1 MTPSYPS
8 PVHIWQELVTI
19 PTYPV
24 PAPDP
29 NPMFF
34 EKRVNQGA
42 SGRIYPNPLTDRVNH
57 ETKED
62 RAYQAVF
69 LENEYIQ
76 IMVMPQFGGRIH
88 AALDK
93 TNGYDF
99 VYRQNVVKP
108 ALIGLFGSWVS
119 GGMEFNWP
127 LHHRPSTFMPVE
139 YTIEHGEDGSAT
151 VWLSEH
157 EPMNRMKGM
166 LGVCMY
172 PGKAYFEFK
181 VQLYNRTPLPQP
193 FLWWINCAVRVN
205 ENYQIIF
212 PPDVESVTFHSR
224 ADMATYPIARQ
235 FFAGC
240 DWRDGVD
247 ISFPNNVGP
256 ATSYFAN
263 PSGYDFFGGFDHGKQ
278 GGIIH
283 VANHHVSPGKKCFTW
298 GTGDFG
304 TAWQGSLTDADGPYI
319 ELMASSYSDNQPD
332 FSWLQPYETK
342 RFSHIWYPIQ
352 QIGSVKNANSKLAVN
367 LTDDFVGVC
376 TTEIIPDARILVTA
390 TSPHGD
396 DEILFDWQGD
406 LIPGNPITAQLT
418 EHATRLTVL
427 NSSGYELISYT
438 PHVRRDDPLP
448 PTAKPPT
455 LPHKIDNLEEL
466 YLTGLHVEQYLHFSL
481 DPAPYWERA
490 LTLDSGDSRSNTA
503 LGRLKLRRGD
513 FAAAEAHF
521 RAAITTLTRYN
532 FNPYDGEPY
541 YQLGLALVY
550 QGRYAEAYDAF
561 YKGIWSYAWRSAGY
575 YALAQI
581 DIRRGDDPRALD
593 HLDRTLVT
601 NAHHNQARALKA
613 AVLRRMGRVESA
625 LQTAREALALD
636 PLNLWARAEIV
647 LALEELGDPTDFQ
660 QSELTRLLRGSAQNY
675 LDLAL
680 DYGNSALYPEALD
693 VLLGFL
699 EPHPQPLPYQGR
711 GDSPLLSGEGPGVR
725 SAPQTGRDYPMIYY
739 ALGYFATRV
748 GDTYSALEWFTQA
761 ASQPADWCFPHRLEE
776 QIILEAARAANPSDG
791 RAAYYLG
798 NLYYDKKQYEK
809 AIAAWETATQLE
821 PGFATAWRNLSIAL
835 YNKRAD
841 KAGAKRAYQQALA
854 ANPHDPRQI
863 MEHDQLDRRLG
874 AAPADRIAA
883 FEHHLAEVA
892 QRDDL
897 TVDLAALYNQT
908 GQPAKALDL
917 LLNHIFH
924 PWEGGE
930 GQAATQYSLAHLLA
944 GQSVLAAQPQAAL
957 EHFEAAHQH
966 PVNLGVGRAMPGIHT
981 VVDFYAAQAYA
992 ALDQADTAAAH
1003 YRKVVAASEA
1013 STWQRFSPVA
1023 YYAALA
1029 QRQLGDEAAAQSKL
1043 QGLLDH
1049 ATEQL
1054 NADDQG
1060 GFYTSIPA
1068 TVIFEEE
1075 PGRAAK
1081 ITNHYLIGL
1090 AHKGLGNAVEARAA
1104 FEAVLALDPHH
1115 WEAQREIKSI

>member
-1 MTPSYPS
+1 MTPTPYPS

-24 PAPDP
+24 PSPDP

-42 SGRIYPNPLTDRVNH
+42 SGRIYPNPLTDHVNH

-166 LGVCMY
+166 LGVCVY
-172 PGKAYFEFK
+172 PGKAYFELK

-224 ADMATYPIARQ
+224 ADMASYPIARQ

-342 RFSHIWYPIQ
+342 RFSHLWYPIQ
-352 QIGSVKNANSKLAVN
+352 QIGSVKNANRQLAVN

-376 TTEIIPDARILVTA
+376 ATEIIPEARILVTA

-396 DEILFDWQGD
+396 EITLFDWQGD
-406 LIPGNPITAQLT
+406 LIPGQPLTAHQTFDLRP
-418 EHATRLTVL
+418 ATLRVL
-427 NSSGYELISYT
+427 DSSGSELISYT
-438 PHVRRDDPLP
+438 PQPRRDDPLP

-521 RAAITTLTRYN
+521 RAAIATLTRYN

-550 QGRYAEAYDAF
+550 QARYAEAYDAF

-581 DIRRGDDPRALD
+581 DVRRGDYARALD
-593 HLDRTLVT
+593 HIERALVT

-613 AVLRRMGRVESA
+613 AVLRRMGRVEVA
-625 LQTAREALALD
+625 LQTARAALALD
-636 PLNLWARAEIV
+636 PLNLWARAEMV
-647 LALEELGDPTDFQ
+647 LALDELGDPADFQ

-693 VLLGFL
+693 VLLSFL
-699 EPHPQPLPYQGR
+699 ELENA
-711 GDSPLLSGEGPGVR
+711 SE
-725 SAPQTGRDYPMIYY
+725 APQAGASYPMIPY

-748 GDTYSALEWFTQA
+748 GDTASALEWFRQA
-761 ASQPADWCFPHRLEE
+761 ASQPPDWCFPHRLEE

-809 AIAAWETATQLE
+809 AIAAWETATHLE
-821 PGFATAWRNLSIAL
+821 PGFATAWRNLSIAR
-835 YNKRAD
+835 YNKRGD
-841 KAGAKRAYQQALA
+841 KDGAKLAYQQALV

-863 MEHDQLDRRLG
+863 MEHDQLARRLG
-874 AAPADRIAA
+874 AAPADRIFA

-908 GQPAKALDL
+908 GQPQKALDL

-930 GQAATQYSLAHLLA
+930 GQAATQYSLAHLLL
-944 GQSVLAAQPQAAL
+944 GEAAIGTNPHAAL
-957 EHFEAAHQH
+957 EHFAAARQH
-966 PVNLGVGRAMPGIHT
+966 PANLGVGRAMQGVHA
-981 VVDFYAAQAYA
+981 VVDFHTAQAYA
-992 ALDQADTAAAH
+992 ALGQPDVAAEH
-1003 YRKVVAASEA
+1003 YRKVADDEAAA
-1013 STWQRFSPVA
+1013 PAWQNFSPLT

-1029 QRQLGDEAAAQSKL
+1029 LRQLGDEAAAQSKL
-1043 QGLLDH
+1043 QALLDH

-1090 AHKGLGNAVEARAA
+1090 AHKGLGHAAEARAA

-1115 WEAQREIKSI
+1115 WEAQREMKSL